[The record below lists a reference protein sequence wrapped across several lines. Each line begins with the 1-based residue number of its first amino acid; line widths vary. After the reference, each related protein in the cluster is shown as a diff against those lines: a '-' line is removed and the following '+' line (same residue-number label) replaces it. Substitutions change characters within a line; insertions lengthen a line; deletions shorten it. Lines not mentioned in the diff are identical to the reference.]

1 MTREGSPPFYL
12 GPPSQFELDMQRLED
27 IASAPSAPIEAI
39 AAAPMNAI
47 NDQVPLIDAPL
58 IDAAIENMIAEHV
71 AIEDAASHAV
81 IDGPASAQCSC

>member
-12 GPPSQFELDMQRLED
+12 GPPSAFELDMQRLED
-27 IASAPSAPIEAI
+27 IASAPIEAI

-81 IDGPASAQCSC
+81 IDGPASAQRSC